1 MCVMKKLIN
10 RLAAVRRYIEPS
22 IRIKLCVLLGV
33 GMLSGCAKALPAQI
47 KNMLFS
53 QKRNT
58 GIVDLTRVSA
68 TMVYAEVFNMMVEPE
83 NYVGKTIK
91 MNGLFYVYPDEKKG
105 TYTFACIIMD
115 ATACCAQGIEFRLRG
130 EHAYP
135 ADYPEPNTNITVQ
148 GTFYTF
154 EEDGFTHTLLI
165 DADMTVRK

>member
-1 MCVMKKLIN
+1 MKKLIKVYAL
-10 RLAAVRRYIEPS
+10 LA
-22 IRIKLCVLLGV
+22 V
-33 GMLSGCAKALPAQI
+33 GMFSGCAKILPTQA
-47 KNMLFS
+47 KNVLFPKK
-53 QKRNT
+53 QNT
-58 GIVDLTRVSA
+58 GVVDLTRMSP

-83 NYVGKTIK
+83 NYVGKTVK
-91 MNGLFYVYPDEKKG
+91 MNGMFYVYPDEKKDS
-105 TYTFACIIMD
+105 YTFACIIMD

-148 GTFYTF
+148 GTFYTY

>member
-1 MCVMKKLIN
+1 
-10 RLAAVRRYIEPS
+10 
-22 IRIKLCVLLGV
+22 
-33 GMLSGCAKALPAQI
+33 
-47 KNMLFS
+47 
-53 QKRNT
+53 
-58 GIVDLTRVSA
+58 
-68 TMVYAEVFNMMVEPE
+68 MVYAEVFNMMVEPE
-83 NYVGKTIK
+83 NYVGKTVK

-148 GTFYTF
+148 GTFYTY

>member
-1 MCVMKKLIN
+1 MKNIIN
-10 RLAAVRRYIEPS
+10 NFSSERRSVGYS
-22 IRIKLCVLLGV
+22 ARIKLCVLFV
-33 GMLSGCAKALPAQI
+33 VVMLSGCAKALPAQV
-47 KNMLFS
+47 KDVLFS
-53 QKRNT
+53 KKQNT
-58 GIVDLTRVSA
+58 GIVDLTRMSA

-148 GTFYTF
+148 GTFYTY